1 MDVLAS
7 LVEKGLLEKK
17 ERYDGTRKTC
27 FYSLKKN
34 KGEPA
39 AEDPP
44 PEEESPP
51 GDAGETPIP
60 PEESAPEPI
69 GETPTAI
76 GKTPMAIGETPTA
89 PSVKPRCTLLETY
102 LDPHTRSTA
111 AAVGGFVD
119 QDLDFAQ
126 AYSSIVEK
134 WNETPLLGRERK
146 TTVFHLTIPD
156 QEAVRKALSLY
167 SLAEVRNAIDNYIY
181 MFERPDIFRAKL
193 TYGTVFNFLNKA
205 LTTFA
210 EDVTFR
216 NNYYKQAES
225 KR

>member
-1 MDVLAS
+1 MVTLAS

-17 ERYDGTRKTC
+17 ERYEGTRKAC
-27 FYSLKKN
+27 FYSLAKTRD
-34 KGEPA
+34 ESDV
-39 AEDPP
+39 EEPP
-44 PEEESPP
+44 PEEENPP
-51 GDAGETPIP
+51 GDAGEMPIP
-60 PEESAPEPI
+60 PEESPPEPI
-69 GETPTAI
+69 GEIPTAI
-76 GKTPMAIGETPTA
+76 RKIRTAIRKIPMAPYG
-89 PSVKPRCTLLETY
+89 KPGCTLLETD

-119 QDLDFAQ
+119 QNLDFAQ

-146 TTVFHLTIPD
+146 TIVFNLTIPD

-167 SLAEVRNAIDNYIY
+167 SLVEIRNAIDNYIY

-193 TYGTVFNFLNKA
+193 TYGNVFNFLNKA
-205 LTTFA
+205 LPTFA

-216 NNYYKQAES
+216 NNYYKQPES
-225 KR
+225 KK